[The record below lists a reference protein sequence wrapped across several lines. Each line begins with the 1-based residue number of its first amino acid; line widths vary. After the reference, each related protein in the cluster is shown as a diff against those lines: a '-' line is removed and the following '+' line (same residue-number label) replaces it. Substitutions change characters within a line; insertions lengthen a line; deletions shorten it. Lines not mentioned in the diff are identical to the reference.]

1 MGPGL
6 LLAFLFCV
14 CFLLHEV
21 DSLSLTENPKKQKEE
36 QMLRIN
42 EVNADNPGIDTL
54 EYVELYHTSGQQT
67 PLDGYSLVFYNGKG
81 NMAYKVQDLGGF
93 STNNQGFFLMGSS
106 TVIPKPSVILP
117 NNTIQNGPDAIALYF
132 GAKKLHEGMTVTNK
146 GLVDA
151 LVHKS
156 KMSDRADELV
166 RVLTP
171 GVEPFLEDPFF
182 RTTDESLERCQGTD
196 SHWFFQAGAPTPAMD
211 NHCIPFSQLNKSDML
226 INEVNVVSSPGEF
239 EFVELQG
246 RPSTQVDGLVL
257 VLIEGSTQEIYFVM
271 EVHGKTSPDG
281 LLLLGPGQFNSS
293 VDLPFPQNS
302 GRPLLR
308 AGANAVALYRGTP
321 ANFALGAAVSATDL
335 LDALVYS
342 TAESAHLKL
351 QDVLTPG
358 KPPFHARERSQ
369 ENDTSVNRC
378 VCCSV
383 TRDPSVYALGKPT
396 PGQFNDCPKRRF
408 GQTIS
413 FCIQIAD
420 CQEESLDKSEVQ
432 MFLSQALD
440 KRCNCGVSPAYFKD
454 SAVACQGPQL
464 VFTAFLTARSTEQ
477 LSSLLKAFS
486 LLIESKEGLHFGK
499 WNGTAVKACLR
510 DTNMTDGSPALP
522 KPPMEPLVTE
532 TTATSVTLTW
542 DSGNADPISYY
553 VIQYKSKSLE
563 GPFREADGV
572 ATTRY
577 SIGGLSPFSEYEF
590 RIIAVNNVGRSP
602 PSELVDA
609 RTGEQAPSSPPL
621 KVKARMLSPSTMV
634 VQWEDPEEPNG
645 MIRGFRVYYTI
656 DPQQPL
662 SKWQKHNTDDTLLTT
677 VGGLIT
683 GATYSIRVLAFTS
696 VGDGPPS
703 DVIQMKALQGGMSFL
718 VPSQPADFQAEAE
731 SDTRIML
738 TWQPAPRERVT
749 KYELVYWEETD
760 GIQHKVDF
768 NQTSS
773 YALEG
778 LKPDTLY
785 KFQLAARSALGLGAY
800 TPVLEARTAQ
810 HMVVPER
817 TTKAT
822 PLTELLINEVN
833 SDNPGGREDTEY
845 IELFYP
851 GEASV
856 ALQGYW
862 LVLYNG
868 KNNLAYKVI
877 NLTGYST
884 DERGYFLVGS
894 TGVTPKPQIVLPDNT
909 IQNGL
914 DAVALYR
921 SNPNATYKINMPL
934 TNVGLVDALVYKARG
949 SDNAD
954 KLLAVLAP
962 GQRVLLEDDSHSSQ
976 DESLSRCYSLRPRD
990 HSSFQVTE
998 TTPSKENTCPP
1009 PGSNSTEETPQNHS
1023 VVINELGMAN
1033 HTILYRFIELKGN
1046 PGVSLK
1052 GYTLMFFSG
1061 HNAIPYS
1068 TIHLQGTFGSNGL
1081 FLILPEGQT
1090 NTIKAHE
1097 QRVMPSVWTN
1107 PSLQQVT
1114 HSVALSRHALN
1125 GTAEEHLKDVAV
1137 YTWETGASQT
1147 HPRLSELIHFV
1158 SREGDRPLSLSRCP
1172 SCDKI
1177 YAVSDPTPG
1186 SENHCPQESLFL
1198 NLEICLLTP
1207 NCSMWPQNP
1216 QTLASLQQALVRSME
1231 ESCFCGI
1238 SQCYL
1243 HGVTFTCLNSTLKV
1257 SGQVW
1262 ARSPAQRQR
1271 LVQWHSHFSSSP
1283 HPFAVDGKPL
1293 KANAGCASLGKTP
1306 QRPEASFQAWEIAL
1320 IVVGS
1325 IFLLL
1330 LLAGTAFYCIKR
1342 RPQNYTTIELNDRC
1356 EFMADF

>member
-6 LLAFLFCV
+6 LLASLFCV

-21 DSLSLTENPKKQKEE
+21 GSLSLTENPKKQKAEH
-36 QMLRIN
+36 MLRIN

-93 STNNQGFFLMGSS
+93 STNNEGFFLLGSS

-132 GAKKLHEGMTVTNK
+132 GTKKLHEGMTVTNE

-182 RTTDESLERCQGTD
+182 RTTDEALERCQGTD
-196 SHWFFQAGAPTPAMD
+196 SHWFFQVGAPTPAMD
-211 NHCIPFSQLNKSDML
+211 NHCIPFSQLNESAVL
-226 INEVNVVSSPGEF
+226 INEVNIVSSPGEF

-293 VDLPFPQNS
+293 VDLPFPQNTR
-302 GRPLLR
+302 RPLLR

-321 ANFALGAAVSATDL
+321 ASFAVGAAVSATDL

-342 TAESAHLKL
+342 TAESADLKL

-358 KPPFHARERSQ
+358 KPLFHARERSQ
-369 ENDTSVNRC
+369 QNDTSVNRC
-378 VCCSV
+378 ACCSV
-383 TRDPSVYALGKPT
+383 ARDPSVYALGKPT

-413 FCIQIAD
+413 FCLQVAD
-420 CQEESLDKSEVQ
+420 CQEESLEKSKVQ
-432 MFLSQALD
+432 MFLSQVLD

-454 SAVACQGPQL
+454 PAVACQGPQL
-464 VFTAFLTARSTEQ
+464 VFTAFLAARSTEQ

-486 LLIESKEGLHFGK
+486 LLIESKEVLHFGK

-510 DTNMTDGSPALP
+510 DANMTDG
-522 KPPMEPLVTE
+522 PPV
-532 TTATSVTLTW
+532 
-542 DSGNADPISYY
+542 
-553 VIQYKSKSLE
+553 
-563 GPFREADGV
+563 
-572 ATTRY
+572 
-577 SIGGLSPFSEYEF
+577 
-590 RIIAVNNVGRSP
+590 
-602 PSELVDA
+602 
-609 RTGEQAPSSPPL
+609 
-621 KVKARMLSPSTMV
+621 
-634 VQWEDPEEPNG
+634 
-645 MIRGFRVYYTI
+645 
-656 DPQQPL
+656 
-662 SKWQKHNTDDTLLTT
+662 
-677 VGGLIT
+677 
-683 GATYSIRVLAFTS
+683 
-696 VGDGPPS
+696 
-703 DVIQMKALQGGMSFL
+703 
-718 VPSQPADFQAEAE
+718 
-731 SDTRIML
+731 
-738 TWQPAPRERVT
+738 
-749 KYELVYWEETD
+749 
-760 GIQHKVDF
+760 
-768 NQTSS
+768 
-773 YALEG
+773 
-778 LKPDTLY
+778 
-785 KFQLAARSALGLGAY
+785 
-800 TPVLEARTAQ
+800 
-810 HMVVPER
+810 VVPER
-817 TTKAT
+817 TTEAT

-851 GEASV
+851 GEAPF

-877 NLTGYST
+877 NLSGYRT

-921 SNPNATYKINMPL
+921 SNPNATYKMNMPL
-934 TNVGLVDALVYKARG
+934 TNVGLVDALIYKARG

-998 TTPSKENTCPP
+998 MTPSQENACPP
-1009 PGSNSTEETPQNHS
+1009 PGSNSTEQTAQNHS

-1081 FLILPEGQT
+1081 FLILPEGQSK
-1090 NTIKAHE
+1090 TIKPHE
-1097 QRVMPSVWTN
+1097 QRVMPSVWSN
-1107 PSLQQVT
+1107 PSLQEVT

-1125 GTAEEHLKDVAV
+1125 GTMEEHLKDVAV
-1137 YTWETGASQT
+1137 YTWETGASQA
-1147 HPRLSELIHFV
+1147 HPRLSEPIHFV
-1158 SREGDRPLSLSRCP
+1158 SREGGRPLSLSRCP

-1177 YAVSDPTPG
+1177 YAVSDPTPA

-1216 QTLASLQQALVRSME
+1216 QMLASLQQALVRSME

-1238 SQCYL
+1238 CQCYL
-1243 HGVTFTCLNSTLKV
+1243 H
-1257 SGQVW
+1257 
-1262 ARSPAQRQR
+1262 
-1271 LVQWHSHFSSSP
+1271 
-1283 HPFAVDGKPL
+1283 
-1293 KANAGCASLGKTP
+1293 
-1306 QRPEASFQAWEIAL
+1306 ASFQAWEIAL

-1325 IFLLL
+1325 IFLVL

>member
-6 LLAFLFCV
+6 LLASLFCV

-21 DSLSLTENPKKQKEE
+21 GSLSLTENPKKQKAKH
-36 QMLRIN
+36 MLRIN

-93 STNNQGFFLMGSS
+93 STNNEGFFLLGSS

-132 GAKKLHEGMTVTNK
+132 GTKKLHEGMTVTNE

-182 RTTDESLERCQGTD
+182 RTTDEALERCWGTD
-196 SHWFFQAGAPTPAMD
+196 SHWFFQVGAPTPAMD
-211 NHCIPFSQLNKSDML
+211 NHCIPFSQLNESAVL
-226 INEVNVVSSPGEF
+226 INEVNIVSSPGEF

-246 RPSTQVDGLVL
+246 RPSSQVDGLVL

-302 GRPLLR
+302 RRPLLR

-321 ANFALGAAVSATDL
+321 ASFAEGAAVSATDL

-342 TAESAHLKL
+342 TAESADLKL

-358 KPPFHARERSQ
+358 KPLFHARERSQ
-369 ENDTSVNRC
+369 QNDTSVNRC

-383 TRDPSVYALGKPT
+383 ARDPSIYALGKPT

-413 FCIQIAD
+413 FCLQVAD
-420 CQEESLDKSEVQ
+420 CQEESLEKNMLQ

-454 SAVACQGPQL
+454 PAVACQGPQL

-486 LLIESKEGLHFGK
+486 LLIESKEVLHFGK

-510 DTNMTDGSPALP
+510 DTNMTDG
-522 KPPMEPLVTE
+522 PP
-532 TTATSVTLTW
+532 
-542 DSGNADPISYY
+542 G
-553 VIQYKSKSLE
+553 
-563 GPFREADGV
+563 
-572 ATTRY
+572 
-577 SIGGLSPFSEYEF
+577 
-590 RIIAVNNVGRSP
+590 
-602 PSELVDA
+602 
-609 RTGEQAPSSPPL
+609 
-621 KVKARMLSPSTMV
+621 
-634 VQWEDPEEPNG
+634 
-645 MIRGFRVYYTI
+645 
-656 DPQQPL
+656 
-662 SKWQKHNTDDTLLTT
+662 
-677 VGGLIT
+677 
-683 GATYSIRVLAFTS
+683 
-696 VGDGPPS
+696 
-703 DVIQMKALQGGMSFL
+703 
-718 VPSQPADFQAEAE
+718 
-731 SDTRIML
+731 
-738 TWQPAPRERVT
+738 
-749 KYELVYWEETD
+749 
-760 GIQHKVDF
+760 
-768 NQTSS
+768 
-773 YALEG
+773 
-778 LKPDTLY
+778 
-785 KFQLAARSALGLGAY
+785 
-800 TPVLEARTAQ
+800 TPV
-810 HMVVPER
+810 VVPER

-851 GEASV
+851 GQAPF

-877 NLTGYST
+877 NLSSYRT

-921 SNPNATYKINMPL
+921 SNPNATYKTNMPL

-990 HSSFQVTE
+990 HNSFQVTE
-998 TTPSKENTCPP
+998 MTPSQENTCPP
-1009 PGSNSTEETPQNHS
+1009 PGSNSTEELPQNHS

-1033 HTILYRFIELKGN
+1033 HTILYRFIELKGH

-1061 HNAIPYS
+1061 HNAKPYS
-1068 TIHLQGTFGSNGL
+1068 TIDLQGTFGSNGL
-1081 FLILPEGQT
+1081 FLILPEGQSK
-1090 NTIKAHE
+1090 TIKPHE
-1097 QRVMPSVWTN
+1097 QRVMPSVWSN
-1107 PSLQQVT
+1107 PSLQEVT

-1125 GTAEEHLKDVAV
+1125 GTMEEHLKDVAV
-1137 YTWETGASQT
+1137 YTWETGASQA
-1147 HPRLSELIHFV
+1147 HPRLSEPIHFV
-1158 SREGDRPLSLSRCP
+1158 SREGGRPLSLSRCP
-1172 SCDKI
+1172 SCGKI
-1177 YAVSDPTPG
+1177 YAVSDPTPA

-1216 QTLASLQQALVRSME
+1216 QMLASLQQALVRSME

-1238 SQCYL
+1238 CQCYL

-1262 ARSPAQRQR
+1262 ARSPEQRQR

-1293 KANAGCASLGKTP
+1293 KANAACASLGKTA
-1306 QRPEASFQAWEIAL
+1306 QRSEASFQAWEIAL

-1325 IFLLL
+1325 IFLVL